1 MKTLTLKCMT
11 LCGSMPTTASGVTAF
26 AAGRSL
32 AFAEAI
38 LAKYSGMAGTEP
50 SGAVMV
56 FLTAHK
62 DEAETERRR
71 REHIE
76 LALKL
81 VFVKYLASR
90 AEFHPITV
98 NNTFTDYL
106 QTASLLINAPARIE
120 SPRAFAAAQML
131 AGNLQSAQDP
141 GEVSDALAVYLH
153 SETNMVSRAHL
164 VHTVENIL
172 RGQSAAEQLPES
184 ADPAAAS
191 RPGSDRQML

>member
-62 DEAETERRR
+62 EEAETERRR
-71 REHIE
+71 REHLFGALE
-76 LALKL
+76 LLLVKSAAALKR
-81 VFVKYLASR
+81 FYR
-90 AEFHPITV
+90 
-98 NNTFTDYL
+98 
-106 QTASLLINAPARIE
+106 TA
-120 SPRAFAAAQML
+120 
-131 AGNLQSAQDP
+131 
-141 GEVSDALAVYLH
+141 
-153 SETNMVSRAHL
+153 
-164 VHTVENIL
+164 
-172 RGQSAAEQLPES
+172 
-184 ADPAAAS
+184 
-191 RPGSDRQML
+191 